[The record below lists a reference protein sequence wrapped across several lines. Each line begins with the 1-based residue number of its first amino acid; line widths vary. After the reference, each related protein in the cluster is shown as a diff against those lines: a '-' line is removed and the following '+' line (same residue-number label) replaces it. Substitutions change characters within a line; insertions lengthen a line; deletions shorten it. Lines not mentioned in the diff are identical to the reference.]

1 MPHFTPDS
9 FRNCH
14 LGLLLGRAALLK
26 DRIIDTHME
35 PHGVTAAQF
44 KVLIIMAQFGVDT
57 PAELCRNLSLD
68 SGSMTRMLD
77 RLEAKGLLVR
87 ERSCSDRRVVNLSLT
102 PRGSEVAAQIPHVL
116 SEVLNDH
123 LRGFSPKEFDQLLD
137 LLRRFIANGEALAE
151 ANKAAPGPQLV
162 VQERDPEE
170 NNDNNPS

>member
-1 MPHFTPDS
+1 MPHFTPEN
-9 FRNCH
+9 FHNCH

-77 RLEAKGLLVR
+77 RLEQKGLLDR
-87 ERSCSDRRVVNLSLT
+87 KRSEQDGQRLADMLPYIGAQALNQLAGALEPGELQTLERILKKILIAAGDPITLQRV
-102 PRGSEVAAQIPHVL
+102 G
-116 SEVLNDH
+116 
-123 LRGFSPKEFDQLLD
+123 KE
-137 LLRRFIANGEALAE
+137 
-151 ANKAAPGPQLV
+151 
-162 VQERDPEE
+162 
-170 NNDNNPS
+170 